1 MPVVQSSGKQVE
13 NNVQVQKQV
22 LTSAVKEVVKS
33 SVNEVGTSSVREV
46 GKSSVIPPQENVPQT
61 TNKRKVT
68 YIPNGELAKRT
79 RSSCPLNMK

>member
-1 MPVVQSSGKQVE
+1 MKVNVPVVQPSGKQVE

-46 GKSSVIPPQENVPQT
+46 GK
-61 TNKRKVT
+61 
-68 YIPNGELAKRT
+68 
-79 RSSCPLNMK
+79 